1 MVILLSFFLSNLHT
15 VFHSGCTSL
24 QFCLEC
30 MRASFPPYPNQPLF
44 FVVFLIMVILKCV
57 RSFPRRL
64 PKVAE
69 GQVLVLDGRGHLLG
83 RLAAIV
89 AKQVLLGRKVV
100 VVHCEGINISGNFYR
115 NKLKYLAFLRKRMN
129 TNPARGPYHF

>member
-1 MVILLSFFLSNLHT
+1 M
-15 VFHSGCTSL
+15 
-24 QFCLEC
+24 
-30 MRASFPPYPNQPLF
+30 
-44 FVVFLIMVILKCV
+44 
-57 RSFPRRL
+57 
-64 PKVAE
+64 AE

-100 VVHCEGINISGNFYR
+100 VVRCEGINISGNFYR

-129 TNPARGPYHF
+129 TKPSHGPYHFQAPSHIFWRTHLFLVSDLSCSRRDLSLWCVGFSPAVVCGLTSCGARA